1 MGRLVSFV
9 CNQSG
14 AKKLAFFFFESKK
27 LALVSA
33 GYAYVVDVIRVIFIE
48 KRQRSIE
55 LGAFS

>member
-9 CNQSG
+9 CNQPG
-14 AKKLAFFFFESKK
+14 AKK

>member
-9 CNQSG
+9 CNQPG
-14 AKKLAFFFFESKK
+14 AKK

-33 GYAYVVDVIRVIFIE
+33 GCAYVVDVNRVIFVISFFYIE
-48 KRQRSIE
+48 KRHRSIE